1 MVAAVRALEPRRV
14 DTEDDDILLPFV
26 VRTARRCDA
35 ISPAEAFTDAII
47 FGSTRVGVYRRRHA
61 YAMDGWTP
69 QSFDSF
75 FLIGINLTIHY
86 SSKTKGLS
94 SKKV

>member
-47 FGSTRVGVYRRRHA
+47 YLPVHVRRCL
-61 YAMDGWTP
+61 P
-69 QSFDSF
+69 
-75 FLIGINLTIHY
+75 
-86 SSKTKGLS
+86 SSACMHG
-94 SKKV
+94 